1 VKRAA
6 LLLPLLVAGCA
17 PPITPRPDASVVAP
31 PADWRTALPAEG
43 ALEREWWGR
52 FGDPQLSALVE
63 QARAN
68 NTDLAIAAA
77 RVAEARAQERVA
89 RSLLLPSLSAS
100 LPGSE
105 SRTVNAFGQPSES
118 SAAQPTFQAAYEVDL
133 FGGNAARRDAARAS
147 AAAFAA
153 AHEAAT
159 LSVSAAT
166 ASGYITLLAL
176 DERLEVLKE
185 TLVQRGEALRIARD
199 RAEAGYTSELE
210 LRQSEAEYR
219 AAEQQIPTIEAAIAR
234 QENALSLLV
243 GDTPHA
249 ITRGAAFDAI
259 AAPAVPTVVP
269 SELVRRRPDI
279 AQAEYSLAATDA
291 NLRAARG
298 AIPAADTLVGLGG
311 ERRFLRC
318 SAIRSPS
325 GRSGAASSRRSF
337 RVAASR
343 GSSTPRQRSATKP
356 HSRTASRFSLP
367 FVKSKTSW
375 ALIDRLGVQEQALLA
390 QRTAVAE
397 VLRHA
402 TNRYRA
408 GYSPYLEQ
416 IDAQR
421 ALLSVDLSL
430 ISAARGSAECLCR
443 FVSGAWWGRLGLN
456 FCESHPLL
464 FRKGRIARAK
474 VT

>member
-1 VKRAA
+1 MRRAA
-6 LLLPLLVAGCA
+6 LLLPLLIAGCA
-17 PPITPRPDASVVAP
+17 PAISPRPEASVVAP
-31 PADWRTALPAEG
+31 PADWRTSLPAEG
-43 ALEREWWGR
+43 AAEREWWGR

-100 LPGSE
+100 VPGSE
-105 SRTVNAFGQPSES
+105 ARTVNAFGQPSES
-118 SAAQPTFQAAYEVDL
+118 TSAQPTFQAAYEVDL
-133 FGGNAARRDAARAS
+133 FGVNAARRDAARAS
-147 AAAFAA
+147 AAALAA
-153 AHEAAT
+153 AQEAAT
-159 LSVSAAT
+159 LSVSATA

-176 DERLEVLKE
+176 DDRLKVLRE

-210 LRQSEAEYR
+210 RRQSEAEYR

-249 ITRGAAFDAI
+249 ITRGTDFDAL
-259 AAPAVPTVVP
+259 ATPVVPAVGP
-269 SELVRRRPDI
+269 SDLVRRRPDI

-298 AIPAADTLVGLGG
+298 Q
-311 ERRFLRC
+311 FLPQIRL
-318 SAIRSPS
+318 SAS
-325 GRSGAASSRRSF
+325 GGAAISSLLGDPITIWSIGGSILAPIFSGGRLEGQFDAATAQRDQAAFAYRKAVLTAF
-337 RVAASR
+337 REVED
-343 GSSTPRQRSATKP
+343 Q
-356 HSRTASRFSLP
+356 L
-367 FVKSKTSW
+367 
-375 ALIDRLGVQEQALLA
+375 ALIDRLGAQEQALLA
-390 QRTAVAE
+390 QRAAVAE

-421 ALLSVDLSL
+421 ALLSVDLAL
-430 ISAARGSAECLCR
+430 IQLRAD
-443 FVSGAWWGRLGLN
+443 RLTSYVALYQALGGGTAQ
-456 FCESHPLL
+456 P
-464 FRKGRIARAK
+464 
-474 VT
+474 

>member
-291 NLRAARG
+291 NLRAAR
-298 AIPAADTLVGLGG
+298 AQ
-311 ERRFLRC
+311 FLPQIRL
-318 SAIRSPS
+318 SASA
-325 GRSGAASSRRSF
+325 GAAISSLLGDPITIWSVGGSILAPIFSGGRIEGQFDAATAQRDQAAFAYRKSVLTAF
-337 RVAASR
+337 REVED
-343 GSSTPRQRSATKP
+343 Q
-356 HSRTASRFSLP
+356 L
-367 FVKSKTSW
+367 

-430 ISAARGSAECLCR
+430 IQLRADRLNAYVALYQALGGG
-443 FVSGAWWGRLGLN
+443 VSG
-456 FCESHPLL
+456 
-464 FRKGRIARAK
+464 
-474 VT
+474 

>member
-1 VKRAA
+1 VRRAA

-17 PPITPRPDASVVAP
+17 PAISPRPEASVVAP
-31 PADWRTALPAEG
+31 PADWRTSLPADG
-43 ALEREWWGR
+43 AVEREWWAR

-68 NTDLAIAAA
+68 NSDLAIAAA

-100 LPGSE
+100 VPGSE
-105 SRTVNAFGQPSES
+105 ARTVNAFGRPSES
-118 SAAQPTFQAAYEVDL
+118 TSAQPTFQAAYEVDL

-153 AHEAAT
+153 AYEAAT
-159 LSVSAAT
+159 LSVSAAA

-176 DERLEVLKE
+176 DDRLKVLKA

-249 ITRGAAFDAI
+249 IARGVNFDAL
-259 AAPAVPTVVP
+259 ATPVVPAVVP

-291 NLRAARG
+291 NLRAAR
-298 AIPAADTLVGLGG
+298 AQ
-311 ERRFLRC
+311 FLPQIRL
-318 SAIRSPS
+318 SAS
-325 GRSGAASSRRSF
+325 GGAAISSLLGDPITIWSIGGSILAPIFSGGRLEGQFDAATAQRDQAAFAYRKSVLTAF
-337 RVAASR
+337 REVED
-343 GSSTPRQRSATKP
+343 Q
-356 HSRTASRFSLP
+356 L
-367 FVKSKTSW
+367 
-375 ALIDRLGVQEQALLA
+375 ALIDRLDAQEQALLA
-390 QRTAVAE
+390 QRAAVAE

-402 TNRYRA
+402 ANRYRA

-421 ALLSVDLSL
+421 ALLSVDLAL
-430 ISAARGSAECLCR
+430 IQLRAD
-443 FVSGAWWGRLGLN
+443 RLTSYVALYQALGGGTAQ
-456 FCESHPLL
+456 P
-464 FRKGRIARAK
+464 
-474 VT
+474 

>member
-1 VKRAA
+1 MKRAA
-6 LLLPLLVAGCA
+6 LLLPLLIAGCVPA
-17 PPITPRPDASVVAP
+17 ITPRPEASIVAP
-31 PADWRTALPAEG
+31 PADWRTPLPGEG
-43 ALEREWWGR
+43 AIERQWWGR

-68 NTDLAIAAA
+68 NSDLAIAAA

-100 LPGSE
+100 VPGSE
-105 SRTVNAFGQPSES
+105 ARTVNAFGQPSES
-118 SAAQPTFQAAYEVDL
+118 TSAQPTFQAAYEVDL

-159 LSVSAAT
+159 LSVSATA

-219 AAEQQIPTIEAAIAR
+219 AAEQQIPAIEAAIAR

-249 ITRGAAFDAI
+249 IARGANFDAL
-259 AAPAVPTVVP
+259 ATPSVPAVVP
-269 SELVRRRPDI
+269 SDLVRRRPDI

-291 NLRAARG
+291 NLRAAR
-298 AIPAADTLVGLGG
+298 AQ
-311 ERRFLRC
+311 FLPQIRL
-318 SAIRSPS
+318 SAS
-325 GRSGAASSRRSF
+325 GGAAISSLLGDPITIWSIGGSILAPIFSGGRLEGQFDAATAQRDQAAFAYRKSVLTAF
-337 RVAASR
+337 REVED
-343 GSSTPRQRSATKP
+343 Q
-356 HSRTASRFSLP
+356 L
-367 FVKSKTSW
+367 
-375 ALIDRLGVQEQALLA
+375 ALIDRLGAQEQALLA

-430 ISAARGSAECLCR
+430 IQLRTDRLTAYVALYQALGGG
-443 FVSGAWWGRLGLN
+443 VGGA
-456 FCESHPLL
+456 
-464 FRKGRIARAK
+464 
-474 VT
+474 

>member
-1 VKRAA
+1 MRRAA
-6 LLLPLLVAGCA
+6 LLLPLLIAGCA
-17 PPITPRPDASVVAP
+17 PAISSRPEASVVAP
-31 PADWRTALPAEG
+31 PADWRTSLPAEG
-43 ALEREWWGR
+43 AIEREWWGR

-100 LPGSE
+100 VPGSE
-105 SRTVNAFGQPSES
+105 ARTVNAFGQPSES
-118 SAAQPTFQAAYEVDL
+118 TSAQPTFQAAYEVDL
-133 FGGNAARRDAARAS
+133 FGVNAARRDAARAS
-147 AAAFAA
+147 AAALAA
-153 AHEAAT
+153 AQEAAT
-159 LSVSAAT
+159 LSVSATA

-176 DERLEVLKE
+176 DDRLKVLRE

-249 ITRGAAFDAI
+249 ITRGTDFDAL
-259 AAPAVPTVVP
+259 ATPVVPAVVP
-269 SELVRRRPDI
+269 SDLVRRRPDI

-298 AIPAADTLVGLGG
+298 Q
-311 ERRFLRC
+311 FLPQIRL
-318 SAIRSPS
+318 SAS
-325 GRSGAASSRRSF
+325 GGAAISSLLGDPITIWSIGGSILAPIFSGGRLEGQFDAATAQRDQAAFAYRKAVLTAF
-337 RVAASR
+337 REVED
-343 GSSTPRQRSATKP
+343 Q
-356 HSRTASRFSLP
+356 L
-367 FVKSKTSW
+367 
-375 ALIDRLGVQEQALLA
+375 ALIDRLGAQEQALLA
-390 QRTAVAE
+390 QRAAVAE

-421 ALLSVDLSL
+421 ALLSVDLAL
-430 ISAARGSAECLCR
+430 IQLRAD
-443 FVSGAWWGRLGLN
+443 RLTSYVALYQALGGGTAQ
-456 FCESHPLL
+456 P
-464 FRKGRIARAK
+464 
-474 VT
+474 

>member
-1 VKRAA
+1 MKRAA

-291 NLRAARG
+291 NLRAAR
-298 AIPAADTLVGLGG
+298 AQ
-311 ERRFLRC
+311 FLPQIRL
-318 SAIRSPS
+318 SASA
-325 GRSGAASSRRSF
+325 GAAISSLLGDPITIWSVGGSILAPIFSGGRIEGQFDAATAQRDQAAFAYRKSVLTAF
-337 RVAASR
+337 REVED
-343 GSSTPRQRSATKP
+343 Q
-356 HSRTASRFSLP
+356 L
-367 FVKSKTSW
+367 

-430 ISAARGSAECLCR
+430 IQLRADRLNAYVALYQALGGG
-443 FVSGAWWGRLGLN
+443 VSG
-456 FCESHPLL
+456 
-464 FRKGRIARAK
+464 
-474 VT
+474 